1 MTSESSPVKEGMK
14 FGFKFESLTVRKVSP
29 VKESMKFGIK
39 IGMKV
44 QAYLCLHA

>member
-1 MTSESSPVKEGMK
+1 MK

-29 VKESMKFGIK
+29 VKEGMKFGIK